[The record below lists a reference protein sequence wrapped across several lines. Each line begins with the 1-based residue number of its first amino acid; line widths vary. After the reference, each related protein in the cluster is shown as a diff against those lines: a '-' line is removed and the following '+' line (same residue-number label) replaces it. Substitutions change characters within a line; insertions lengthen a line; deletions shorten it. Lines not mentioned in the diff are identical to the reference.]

1 MDISCFLKE
10 QFLTLNFA
18 ENLEPQPKNI
28 YGVSKIAAEDVC
40 YLFHKQTSIPTVVL
54 RVSRFF
60 PQPDDDDMR
69 RNVMTNDNLK
79 VLELSYRRV
88 DIRDVV
94 DSCVAAMEKAPEI
107 GWGRYVISAPS
118 PFQRD
123 QNTLQ
128 RLNSNAGDILQEMFP
143 KCTPLFQDKGWKF
156 LSSIDRVYDSTK
168 AQKELGW
175 KPNFTFEAALD
186 RVGKGEEWRSQ
197 LALKVGRRGY
207 HSVSTAFYTS
217 R

>member
-1 MDISCFLKE
+1 MS
-10 QFLTLNFA
+10 
-18 ENLEPQPKNI
+18 
-28 YGVSKIAAEDVC
+28 
-40 YLFHKQTSIPTVVL
+40 
-54 RVSRFF
+54 
-60 PQPDDDDMR
+60 
-69 RNVMTNDNLK
+69 NDNLK

-94 DSCVAAMEKAPEI
+94 DSCVAAMEKAREI

-123 QNTLQ
+123 PNTLQ
-128 RLNSNAGDILQEMFP
+128 RLNLNAGDILQEMFP
-143 KCTPLFQDKGWKF
+143 QSSTLFQDKDWKF

-168 AQKELGW
+168 AQRELGW
-175 KPNFTFEAALD
+175 KPEFTFEAALD
-186 RVGKGEEWRSQ
+186 KVRKGEEWRSK

-207 HSVSTAFYTS
+207 HAVSTAFYTS